1 MGVGKSTVGRRLA
14 QAVGLPFHDLD
25 AEIERA
31 AGRSVSDIFA
41 ELGEPEFRAGEHR
54 VLRRLISGRPKV
66 LATGGGAYLNADT
79 RALLKE
85 RATTVWLRADL
96 PVLAKRV
103 ARKDT
108 RPLIRG
114 RDPMLV
120 LNAQAEARYPVYA
133 EADLVVDVSD
143 GSHKK
148 AMRAVL
154 DALSA
159 RLGSAE
165 R

>member
-25 AEIERA
+25 VEIEKA

-54 VLRRLISGRPKV
+54 VLRRLVSGRPKV
-66 LATGGGAYLNADT
+66 LATGGGAYLNAET
-79 RALLKE
+79 RAFLKE
-85 RATTVWLRADL
+85 RAVTVWLRAEL

-114 RDPMLV
+114 RDPLQV
-120 LNAQAEARYPVYA
+120 LSAQAETRYPVYA
-133 EADLVVDVSD
+133 EADVVVDVSD
-143 GSHKK
+143 GSHKQ
-148 AMRAVL
+148 ATRAVL
-154 DALSA
+154 AALSA
-159 RLGSAE
+159 WLGD
-165 R
+165 RDR